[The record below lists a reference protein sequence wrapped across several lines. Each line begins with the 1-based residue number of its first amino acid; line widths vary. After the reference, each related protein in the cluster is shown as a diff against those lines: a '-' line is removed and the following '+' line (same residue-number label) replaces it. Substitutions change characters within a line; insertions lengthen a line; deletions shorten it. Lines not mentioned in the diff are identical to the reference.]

1 MSHKGLGMEK
11 KKVITY
17 HDLEVY
23 KKAIQ
28 YAKVVYSI
36 TENFPDKE
44 KFGLISQSRR
54 AVVSISANIAE
65 GWGRDS
71 SKNYTQFLKISRG
84 SLYELDTLLTIALEL
99 YYINHDDWKSLFVSN
114 EEISK
119 MLNSLIRKIE
129 NNPKINNS

>member
-99 YYINHDDWKSLFVSN
+99 NYINHDDWKPLFVSN

-119 MLNSLIRKIE
+119 MLNSLISKIE
-129 NNPKINNS
+129 NNTKINNS

>member
-1 MSHKGLGMEK
+1 MEK
-11 KKVITY
+11 KKIITY

-23 KKAIQ
+23 KKAILF
-28 YAKVVYSI
+28 AKAVYNI

-71 SKNYTQFLKISRG
+71 SKDYTQFLKIARG
-84 SLYELDTLLTIALEL
+84 SLYELDTLLIIALEL
-99 YYINHDDWKSLFVSN
+99 KYIINDDWQSLLVYK

-119 MLNSLIRKIE
+119 MLNSLIKKIE
-129 NNPKINNS
+129 NSPKN

>member
-1 MSHKGLGMEK
+1 MEK
-11 KKVITY
+11 KIVVTY

-28 YAKVVYSI
+28 YAKVVYRI
-36 TENFPDKE
+36 TENYPEKE

-71 SKNYTQFLKISRG
+71 SKNYTQFLKIARG

-99 YYINHDDWKSLFVSN
+99 NYVSNDDRKSLFASN

-119 MLNSLIRKIE
+119 MLNSLIKKIE
-129 NNPKINNS
+129 NSPKN